1 MELCDRRPSKRFLDR
16 SKNIHFK
23 AVGTSNGLFNLYESR
38 DGQKWKLNRRGLTLL
53 ELMEAQTAT
62 VNSNILNYVN
72 FLSILKRKPDDKSS
86 KKNRK
91 MD

>member
-1 MELCDRRPSKRFLDR
+1 MEQCDRRPIKRFLDR

-23 AVGTSNGLFNLYESR
+23 VVPSNGLFNLYKST
-38 DGQKWKLNRRGLTLL
+38 DGTSWKLDRKGLSLL
-53 ELMEAQTAT
+53 EIMEVQEAT
-62 VNSNILNYVN
+62 INSNLLNYVN
-72 FLSILKRKPDDKSS
+72 LWSILKRKPNEKTI